1 MGELMEKRENNYKL
15 VLELLDQKEGMK
27 DAMLGLMSTAYTDG
41 ALPEYVKRLMALTGA
56 LVHGCEGCILSQA
69 LRALDKGAT
78 AEQVM
83 EACYVAVSLGGT
95 MAVAESTK
103 VFRLLKEKGLV

>member
-1 MGELMEKRENNYKL
+1 MGELMDKRESNYKR

-27 DAMLGLMSTAYTDG
+27 DAMLNMMTTAYSDG
-41 ALPEYVKRLMALTGA
+41 ALPEVTKRLMALTGA
-56 LVHGCEGCILSQA
+56 LVHGCEGCILSQT
-69 LRALDKGAT
+69 LRALALGAT

-95 MAVAESTK
+95 MAVAESSK
-103 VFRLLKEKGLV
+103 VFRLLQEKGLV